1 MTRRHAAG
9 RSRIGWRR
17 ITAVVLAA
25 ASLAGCA
32 GLAPPGAPANAGPA
46 GHDTVLVLDGTPQA
60 VQWVRPS
67 AAPAALVVLAHGF
80 TRRCTHLSGTA
91 LALAEAGLASLCL
104 DASMAGGG
112 TPALVEAM
120 ATRLLDGA
128 DPAGRPWPA
137 RVIVAGHSAGA
148 VFALRLGA
156 RMVARAPARLAGAL
170 LFDPVATADFAT
182 VLTRVSDE
190 GRRPVLA
197 LLAAPHR
204 CNAQGNAAAPLQ
216 EARRLARA
224 AGRDTLRVT
233 GLGPGSTHADV
244 EGDDTDWLAAAA
256 CGRPDPARV
265 ADLRARA
272 VAWAVEVA
280 AAVPA
285 SPGVPIAAAV
295 DGPPPV
301 PVPAGGGLARATI
314 APCPTCVN

>member
-1 MTRRHAAG
+1 MTPRYAAG
-9 RSRIGWRR
+9 RRCVGWRR
-17 ITAVVLAA
+17 ITAVLAA
-25 ASLAGCA
+25 ASLTGCA
-32 GLAPPGAPANAGPA
+32 GLVPPGAPAAPRPA
-46 GHDTVLVLDGTPQA
+46 DHATVLVLDGTPQA
-60 VQWVRPS
+60 VQWVQAS

-80 TRRCTHLSGTA
+80 TRRCTHLWGTA
-91 LALAEAGLASLCL
+91 QALAEAGLTSLCL
-104 DASMAGGG
+104 DASMTGGG
-112 TPALVEAM
+112 APALVEAL

-128 DPAGRPWPA
+128 DPAGRPWPV

-156 RMVARAPARLAGAL
+156 RIVAQAPARLAGAL
-170 LFDPVATADFAT
+170 LFDPVATTDFAT

-233 GLGPGSTHADV
+233 ALGPGSTHADV

-265 ADLRARA
+265 ADLRAQA

-280 AAVPA
+280 TSLPA
-285 SPGVPIAAAV
+285 PPGVPAAAAV
-295 DGPPPV
+295 DRPPPV
-301 PVPAGGGLARATI
+301 PVPAGDGLARATI